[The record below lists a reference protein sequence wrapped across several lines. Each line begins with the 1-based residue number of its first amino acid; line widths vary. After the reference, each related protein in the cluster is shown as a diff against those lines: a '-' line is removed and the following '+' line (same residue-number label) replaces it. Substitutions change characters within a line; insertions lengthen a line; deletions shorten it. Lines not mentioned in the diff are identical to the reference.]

1 LNILVQAEAYND
13 LLSHIVDLK
22 MEQDDRI
29 SDHILD
35 IAERAFRQHGPDWMS
50 LSGVARELKVPK
62 AILSFYVPGD
72 PRLREGI
79 VGRRLDQIL
88 AQLPPISDA
97 ATRATAEIRLCA
109 AMNALVRLSRIFQR
123 EDPALFAVYHSLSH
137 EQASVITKFQ
147 GDLIRKFE
155 VIIARGI
162 QAREFTDCDP
172 WHASWATLNA
182 IAPFYDP
189 RFGHDWSAPGEH
201 RAYKH
206 ARALAVQGLA
216 AVVDATSPQAEA
228 QRRAAQALGLILGPD
243 RDGSPNYPQ

>member
-1 LNILVQAEAYND
+1 MGQN
-13 LLSHIVDLK
+13 
-22 MEQDDRI
+22 DRI

-35 IAERAFRQHGPDWMS
+35 VAERAFRQHGPEGIS

-62 AILSFYVPGD
+62 TILSFYVSPDARLKGD
-72 PRLREGI
+72 L
-79 VGRRLDQIL
+79 VGRKLDQIL
-88 AQLPPISDA
+88 AQLSPISDA
-97 ATRATAEIRLCA
+97 ATRASAEIRLCA
-109 AMNALVRLSRIFQR
+109 ALNVLVRLSRIFQR
-123 EDPALFAVYHSLSH
+123 EDPALFAVYRTLSH
-137 EQASVITKFQ
+137 EQASVITEFQ
-147 GDLIRKFE
+147 GELIKKIE

-162 QAREFTDCDP
+162 QAREFADCDP
-172 WHASWATLNA
+172 WHASWAVLNA

-189 RFGHDWSAPGEH
+189 RFGRDWSAPGEH
-201 RAYKH
+201 RAFKH

>member
-1 LNILVQAEAYND
+1 
-13 LLSHIVDLK
+13 

-35 IAERAFRQHGPDWMS
+35 VAERAFRQHGPDWIS
-50 LSGVARELKVPK
+50 LSGVAQELKVPK

-88 AQLPPISDA
+88 AQLSPISDA
-97 ATRATAEIRLCA
+97 ATGATAEIRLCA
-109 AMNALVRLSRIFQR
+109 ALNALVRLSRIFQR
-123 EDPALFAVYHSLSH
+123 EDPALFAVYRALSH

-155 VIIARGI
+155 AIIAQGI
-162 QAREFTDCDP
+162 QAREFSDFDAF
-172 WHASWATLNA
+172 HASWGTLNA
-182 IAPFYDP
+182 IAPFYEP
-189 RFGHDWSAPGEH
+189 RFGRDWSAPGEH

-206 ARALAVQGLA
+206 ARALIVQGLA
-216 AVVDATSPQAEA
+216 AIVNATGSQAEA
-228 QRRAAQALGLILGPD
+228 QRRAAQRLGLVLGSD
-243 RDGSPNYPQ
+243 RDDSPKDSR